1 MADEPNPQHSP
12 IFGNAEYEAAIDT
25 ILQKASSRIRIFD
38 HTLGKE
44 YNSSRRLEVLRQFLL
59 ASRRNSL
66 QVVLHDTRTMD
77 RNCPR
82 ILRLLRTYGHSISI
96 HETHPTAK
104 SVYDPFVIVDDE
116 WIVDRLGRRMGLVNA
131 DRVSVCTQQTQ
142 YPRTVAIHGPGI
154 VKHDL
159 QAVAP
164 ACEQKLPQHFE
175 AAGGVVFL
183 SQRVIENADSAR
195 GFLQDRVDC
204 RFVFG
209 IAEDRRVLRVGF
221 VCHRSQPA
229 GPDLD
234 KQI

>member
-1 MADEPNPQHSP
+1 MPAGSFLPQAASAMARRAETGSVPSKTQSRGRYSRRRGFPYFRETFDERMRADRVVQGEQSSHLVEVE
-12 IFGNAEYEAAIDT
+12 AMHEAAVID
-25 ILQKASSRIRIFD
+25 
-38 HTLGKE
+38 
-44 YNSSRRLEVLRQFLL
+44 
-59 ASRRNSL
+59 
-66 QVVLHDTRTMD
+66 
-77 RNCPR
+77 
-82 ILRLLRTYGHSISI
+82 
-96 HETHPTAK
+96 
-104 SVYDPFVIVDDE
+104 DDE
-116 WIVDRLGRRMGLVNA
+116 WIVDRPGRWIGLLNA
-131 DRVSVCTQQTQ
+131 SRVSVSTQQTQ